1 MAYGAGIGA
10 SFGIKTESTF
20 NPAASGVTVDHFTEM
35 NSESLKFNKNTAVG
49 SGLRA
54 GGKVQRSQRRVV
66 TTTDASGDLDIDL
79 PTRGLGLYLAHA
91 MGTFPSPVTV
101 SSGVY
106 SYSFTLGDTSAT
118 SFSTQATVPQY
129 GGALTTKT
137 LTGCKIGSFELSVS
151 AGEIAK
157 AKFSI
162 DAAGFT
168 TATAPS
174 TYAYPANGSVFH
186 FAQGAITID
195 GSSVAN
201 IKDFSVSVDNSLKND
216 RYNLGAL
223 GLKSQQVINGFRAI
237 TGKITAEFTD
247 TVLLAKFLADTSA
260 SIVLTFTGDTISST
274 FKDTLRITIPAAKF
288 DADTPNVDGPGVV
301 DVGFSFTAFDNGTD
315 EPMTVFYQTAD
326 SAL

>member
-10 SFGIKTESTF
+10 SFGIKTETTF
-20 NPAASGVTVDHFTEM
+20 NTGVTVDHFTEM
-35 NSESLKFNKNTAVG
+35 TSESLKFNKNVAVG
-49 SGLRA
+49 NGLRA

-66 TTTDASGDLDIDL
+66 TTSDASGDLDIDL

-91 MGTFPSPVTV
+91 TGTFPSPTTV

-106 SYSFTLGDTSAT
+106 SYTYTLGDTSAT
-118 SFSTQATVPQY
+118 SFTTQVGVPQY
-129 GGALTTKT
+129 GGTVTAKT
-137 LTGCKIGSFELSVS
+137 LTGCKVSNFEISVA

-157 AKFSI
+157 AKFGI

-168 TATAPS
+168 TATSLA
-174 TYAYPANGSVFH
+174 TYSYPLNGSVFH
-186 FAQGAITID
+186 FAQGAITVD

-201 IKDFSVSVDNSLKND
+201 IKDFTLTVDNVLKND
-216 RYNLGAL
+216 RYNLGSQ
-223 GLKSQQVINGFRAI
+223 GIKSQQVINGFRAI

-247 TVLLAKFLADTSA
+247 TTLLAKFLADSSA
-260 SIVLTFTGDTISST
+260 ALVLTFTGDTIAST
-274 FKDTLRITIPAAKF
+274 YKDTLRITIPAAKF

-301 DVGFSFTAFDNGTD
+301 DVGFTFTAYDNGTD
-315 EPMTVFYQTAD
+315 EPLTIFYQTAD

>member
-10 SFGIKTESTF
+10 SFAIKTESVF
-20 NPAASGVTVDHFTEM
+20 NTGVTVDHFTEM
-35 NSESLKFNKNTAVG
+35 NSESLKFNKHTVTG
-49 SGLRA
+49 SGLRS

-66 TTTDASGDLDIDL
+66 TTSDASGDLDIDL

-91 MGTFPSPVTV
+91 TGTFPSPTTV
-101 SSGVY
+101 ASGVY
-106 SYSFTLGDTSAT
+106 SYTYTLGDTSAT
-118 SFSTQATVPQY
+118 SFTTQATVPQY
-129 GGALTTKT
+129 GGSLTTKT
-137 LTGCKIGSFELSVS
+137 LTGCKVSSFELSVA

-168 TATAPS
+168 TATSPA
-174 TYAYPANGSVFH
+174 TYSYPASGSVFH
-186 FAQGAITID
+186 FAQGAITVD

-201 IKDFSVSVDNSLKND
+201 IKDFSINVDNVLKND
-216 RYNLGAL
+216 RYNLGSA
-223 GLKSQQVINGFRAI
+223 GIKSQQIINGFRMI

-247 TVLLAKFLADTSA
+247 TTLLAKFLADTSA
-260 SIVLTFTGDTISST
+260 ALVLTFTGDTISST
-274 FKDTLRITIPAAKF
+274 YKDTLRITVPVAKF

-301 DVGFSFTAFDNGTD
+301 DVGFTFTALDNGTD
-315 EPMTVFYQTAD
+315 EPLTIFYQTAD